1 MDRAKI
7 LTEHYFNVRNKAKY
21 LFIERDPLS
30 ESAQLA
36 METTYMVTIPQ
47 LTEKNY
53 KIILFGLSDTDP
65 EKVCC
70 IFSICI

>member
-7 LTEHYFNVRNKAKY
+7 LTENFFAVRNKAKH

-36 METTYMVTIPQ
+36 FEVTYMVTVPQ
-47 LTEKNY
+47 LTEKNH

-65 EKVCC
+65 EKVSCFC
-70 IFSICI
+70 